1 MSPLLDVLITLL
13 HWGAEGW
20 QRVLQQ
26 REDVY
31 RCVMPCTMP
40 LMYHDLRTRA
50 SGKKHQERISETKQR
65 CAQHAANSTSQAA
78 VTIEHCCANIIQS
91 SKLPG
96 AWTCAASPAGMPSWV

>member
-40 LMYHDLRTRA
+40 LMCHDPRTMA
-50 SGKKHQERISETKQR
+50 SGQEASGEHTSETKQR
-65 CAQHAANSTSQAA
+65 CAQHAAESVSQAA
-78 VTIEHCCANIIQS
+78 VTVEHCCANIIQS
-91 SKLPG
+91 CKLPG
-96 AWTCAASPAGMPSWV
+96 A

>member
-31 RCVMPCTMP
+31 RCVMPCTML
-40 LMYHDLRTRA
+40 LMSHDPRA
-50 SGKKHQERISETKQR
+50 RSIRRDPSETKQR
-65 CAQHAANSTSQAA
+65 CAQHTAESVSQAA
-78 VTIEHCCANIIQS
+78 VTIEHFCANI
-91 SKLPG
+91 
-96 AWTCAASPAGMPSWV
+96 T